1 MYYPS
6 SLGKRSN
13 AEIPFSAKRRRSAG
27 PSTSA
32 SPAVRKY
39 VNRRIAAAAEEKY
52 IPFEV
57 NANNASYDSP
67 TLAQLNQ
74 IPTGATDES
83 RVGDEIKYKE
93 LSIKGNVQ
101 AQGNNNTI
109 ARFIVF
115 QWYSNTT
122 PGLDDVLV
130 TPSSSLANYV
140 NAPYVRDNLHRM
152 KVLYDKR
159 FAIAAANSTSGLKLT
174 ELFSVFIRS
183 DQWGRRKVNYIANS
197 TTQSTNTLYTILLS
211 NVTDASGVE
220 PVVSYSGYLSW
231 TE

>member
-1 MYYPS
+1 M
-6 SLGKRSN
+6 
-13 AEIPFSAKRRRSAG
+13 

-32 SPAVRKY
+32 KRTAGGVPPTPKSIRQY
-39 VNRRIAAAAEEKY
+39 VNRRIAASHEEKY
-52 IPFEV
+52 VPFEV

-67 TLAQLNQ
+67 ILAQLNN
-74 IPTGATDES
+74 IPTGATDET

-109 ARFIVF
+109 ARFLVF

-122 PGLDDVLV
+122 PGISDVLV
-130 TPSSSLANYV
+130 TPSTSLPNYV

-152 KVLYDKR
+152 KILYDKR
-159 FAIAAANSTSGLKLT
+159 FAIAAANSTSGMKVT
-174 ELFSVFIRS
+174 ELFSCFIRA
-183 DQWGRRKVNYIANS
+183 DQWGRRKVNYVANS
-197 TTQSTNTLYTILLS
+197 STNSTNTLYTLLLS

-220 PVVSYSGYLSW
+220 PVVSYSGFLSW